1 MKILPKV
8 IFKQIPIELEEEMF
22 FDFLDHSWSKM
33 ITDKYPGF
41 LKIKEIENKKE
52 RKAAINDEI
61 VKLRAEL
68 TEKIAKGLE
77 TIKSSWLEVEQNVFK
92 TLSEITQEEWSYKEI
107 IGYISL
113 NPVCPRYLDSWSFSV
128 TYDCEDSNKVIA
140 HEISHFLY
148 FKKFKSI
155 FPNIGKDRYESPHKE
170 WILSEIVAVI
180 ILNDPRMVKIIG
192 SGSGFYDNHRKLKVN
207 GEFLTGIIQDLYN
220 EFVLKQN
227 NFSEF
232 VERSMVTM
240 QNL

>member
-41 LKIKEIENKKE
+41 LKIKEIKSEAE
-52 RKAAINDEI
+52 RKVAIKDEL
-61 VKLRAEL
+61 VKSRGEL
-68 TEKIAKGLE
+68 KEKLDKSLE
-77 TIKSSWLEVEQNVFK
+77 LIKSTWLGVERDIFK
-92 TLSEITQEEWSYKEI
+92 ALSEITQEEWPEKEI

-113 NPVCPRYLDSWSFSV
+113 NPICPRYLDSWSFSI
-128 TYDCEDSNKVIA
+128 TFDHKTPNITIA
-140 HEISHFLY
+140 HEISHFLF
-148 FKKFKSI
+148 FKKFKII
-155 FPNIGKDRYESPHKE
+155 FPEIGKDKYESPHKE
-170 WILSEIVAVI
+170 WILSEMVAVI